1 MPQPLV
7 GKITLWNDAK
17 GFGFITPHG
26 GGGRV
31 FFHAT
36 ALTNPAHRPQGQEV
50 VSYEL
55 TEDEQGRPRAVGVTY
70 VGVQAGVNPLGEFPA
85 AIFIALGGLVA
96 VLAAVFGLRPNLAL
110 ALAFYLA
117 VSLVTYFVYSVD
129 KARAQAD
136 EWRVSEGALHL
147 LALIGGW
154 PGALLAQRR
163 LRHKVRKPSFM
174 IVFWLTVA
182 GNVAGAILLGL
193 PIWAQ
198 YKS

>member
-1 MPQPLV
+1 MPERLM
-7 GKITLWNDAK
+7 D
-17 GFGFITPHG
+17 
-26 GGGRV
+26 
-31 FFHAT
+31 
-36 ALTNPAHRPQGQEV
+36 
-50 VSYEL
+50 
-55 TEDEQGRPRAVGVTY
+55 
-70 VGVQAGVNPLGEFPA
+70 
-85 AIFIALGGLVA
+85 
-96 VLAAVFGLRPNLAL
+96 NLAL
-110 ALAFYLA
+110 VLAFCLFM
-117 VSLVTYFVYSVD
+117 SLVTYFVYSVD
-129 KARAQAD
+129 KARAKDD
-136 EWRVSEGALHL
+136 EWRVSEGTLHL